1 MRLLLTRPIL
11 DSKRLALKLRSL
23 DFQITLA
30 PLIEIK
36 QLKVQNNVYEK
47 CYDLIIFTSKNAV
60 RSVKPEEL
68 SYNMVFTIGN
78 GTFDAAISKG
88 FKNIENSNGSSKDLK
103 KLFSNIFNK
112 KKVQILHPTSNHSN
126 DYLSIFFKRQGSNYI
141 KREVYHVIKKNI
153 YPYLFK
159 SFLEGGEGIISIFS
173 AKTAEFFYDEILKM
187 NFKSNCCNKILV
199 VISKSVA
206 EKLRGL
212 TFKKIVIIEKPNE
225 LCFIDSINKVNILY
239 G

>member
-11 DSKRLALKLRSL
+11 DSERLALKLRSL

-36 QLKVQNNVYEK
+36 QLKVQNDIYEK

-60 RSVKPEEL
+60 RSIKSEEI
-68 SYNMVFTIGN
+68 SYNKVFTIGN
-78 GTFDAAISKG
+78 GTFNAAISKG
-88 FKNIENSNGSSKDLK
+88 FKNIENSDGSSKDLE
-103 KLFSNIFNK
+103 KLFSNTFNK

-141 KREVYHVIKKNI
+141 KKEVYHVIKKNI
-153 YPYLFK
+153 YPHLFK
-159 SFLEGGEGIISIFS
+159 NFLKGGEGIISIFS

-187 NFKSNCCNKILV
+187 NFKNNCCNKILV
-199 VISKSVA
+199 VISKTVA
-206 EKLRGL
+206 EKLSGL

>member
-11 DSKRLALKLRSL
+11 DSERLALKLRSL

-36 QLKVQNNVYEK
+36 QLKVQNDIYEK

-60 RSVKPEEL
+60 RSIKSEEL
-68 SYNMVFTIGN
+68 SYNKVFTIGN
-78 GTFDAAISKG
+78 GTFNAAISKG
-88 FKNIENSNGSSKDLK
+88 FKNIENSDGSSKDLE
-103 KLFSNIFNK
+103 KLFSNTFNK
-112 KKVQILHPTSNHSN
+112 KKAQILHPTSNHSN

-153 YPYLFK
+153 YPHLFK
-159 SFLEGGEGIISIFS
+159 NFLKGGDGIISIFS

-199 VISKSVA
+199 VISKTAA
-206 EKLRGL
+206 EKLSGL

-225 LCFIDSINKVNILY
+225 LCFIDSINEINKLY

>member
-11 DSKRLALKLRSL
+11 DSERLALKLRGL

-36 QLKVQNNVYEK
+36 QLKVQNDIYEK

-60 RSVKPEEL
+60 RSVKSKEL
-68 SYNMVFTIGN
+68 SYNKVFTIGN
-78 GTFDAAISKG
+78 GTFNAAISKG
-88 FKNIENSNGSSKDLK
+88 FKNIENSDGSSKDLE
-103 KLFSNIFNK
+103 KLFSNTFNK
-112 KKVQILHPTSNHSN
+112 KKAQILHPTSNHSN

-153 YPYLFK
+153 YPHLFK
-159 SFLEGGEGIISIFS
+159 NFLKGGDGIISIFS

-199 VISKSVA
+199 VISKTAA
-206 EKLRGL
+206 EKLSGL

>member
-11 DSKRLALKLRSL
+11 DSERLALKLRSF

-36 QLKVQNNVYEK
+36 QLKVQNDIYEK

-60 RSVKPEEL
+60 RSIKSEKL
-68 SYNMVFTIGN
+68 SYNKVFTIGN
-78 GTFDAAISKG
+78 GTFNAAISKG
-88 FKNIENSNGSSKDLK
+88 FKNIENSDGSSKDLE
-103 KLFSNIFNK
+103 KLFSNTFNK
-112 KKVQILHPTSNHSN
+112 KKAQILHPTSNHSN

-141 KREVYHVIKKNI
+141 KREVYHVIKRNI
-153 YPYLFK
+153 YPHLFK
-159 SFLEGGEGIISIFS
+159 NFLKGGDGIISIFS

-199 VISKSVA
+199 VISKSAA
-206 EKLRGL
+206 EKLSGL
-212 TFKKIVIIEKPNE
+212 AFKKIVIIEKPNE
-225 LCFIDSINKVNILY
+225 LCFIDSINRVNILY